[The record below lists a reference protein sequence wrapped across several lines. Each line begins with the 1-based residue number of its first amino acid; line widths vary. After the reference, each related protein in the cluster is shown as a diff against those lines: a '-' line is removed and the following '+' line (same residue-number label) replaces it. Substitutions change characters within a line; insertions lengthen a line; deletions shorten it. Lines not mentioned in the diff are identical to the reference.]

1 MDIGGQMTWAS
12 VVQAGASVIGFF
24 YVGYQLWQARLN
36 IRAATEHT
44 LYNHYTDICK
54 LFIAKPYLRPFFYDN
69 VTMTELDKKK
79 RHLREEIDMMSEAV
93 LGLIEHSVLHEKN
106 LPGDTWVNCWMPYM
120 YERLYRSTELYNF
133 FYPNRSWYTKALR
146 CAVEEY
152 TAKAKLFDTWWHKH
166 ADSPIKAAELG
177 HGRRI
182 LRL

>member
-1 MDIGGQMTWAS
+1 
-12 VVQAGASVIGFF
+12 
-24 YVGYQLWQARLN
+24 
-36 IRAATEHT
+36 
-44 LYNHYTDICK
+44 
-54 LFIAKPYLRPFFYDN
+54 
-69 VTMTELDKKK
+69 MTEPWAAQLTITD
-79 RHLREEIDMMSEAV
+79 RPRLTFEALHALRSAIDGALLS
-93 LGLIEHSVLHEKN
+93 SSSSTK
-106 LPGDTWVNCWMPYM
+106 
-120 YERLYRSTELYNF
+120 RLYRSTELYNF